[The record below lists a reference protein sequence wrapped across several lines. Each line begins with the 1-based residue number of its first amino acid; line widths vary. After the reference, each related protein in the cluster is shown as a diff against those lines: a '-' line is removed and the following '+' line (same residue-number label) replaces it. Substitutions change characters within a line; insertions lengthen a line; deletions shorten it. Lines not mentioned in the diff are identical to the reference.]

1 MNYIVDPMWFYW
13 LQVFN
18 ELRILFMASGLIG
31 CGVGLLGTAYVTLQF
46 DDMWAIES
54 QRKEYIQIMKKIK
67 KFIIIF
73 AIIFICGL
81 IIPNKETMISMKIAE
96 YATYDN
102 LNATT
107 EKIKEITDY
116 IIEKIQEVK

>member
-1 MNYIVDPMWFYW
+1 
-13 LQVFN
+13 
-18 ELRILFMASGLIG
+18 
-31 CGVGLLGTAYVTLQF
+31 
-46 DDMWAIES
+46 
-54 QRKEYIQIMKKIK
+54 MKKIK

-102 LNATT
+102 LNAAT